1 MGQLLLRQVPLPT
14 VLKLRRLWTGKQIFS
29 LIIPNVNLA
38 RQGEKKGLVW
48 DSAGDNNILIKQGEL
63 ICGNLTKGTIG
74 SSAGGM
80 IHVIWKEKGP
90 YVCRDF
96 LSNTQLIINN
106 WLHQN

>member
-1 MGQLLLRQVPLPT
+1 MGQLLRRQVPPAYGPEALP
-14 VLKLRRLWTGKQIFS
+14 LWTGKQIFS

-38 RQGEKKGLVW
+38 RQGEKGLVW
-48 DSAGDNNILIKQGEL
+48 DSTGDNNILIKQGEL
-63 ICGNLTKGTIG
+63 ICGNLTKSTIG

-106 WLHQN
+106 